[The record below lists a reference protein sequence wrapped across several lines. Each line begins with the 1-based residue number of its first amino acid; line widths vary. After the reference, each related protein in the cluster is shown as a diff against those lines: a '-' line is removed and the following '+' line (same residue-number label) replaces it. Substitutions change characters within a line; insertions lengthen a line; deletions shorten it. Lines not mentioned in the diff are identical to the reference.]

1 MNQMEHFEDLVQR
14 FLKEENFSLLNSLSY
29 AGLGLSKTTGQAN
42 DIIAGIGFA
51 DNQYSPQL
59 QIRMSEILGEML
71 FYWHV
76 LALTTS
82 LHFHEIIEEYM
93 HSYEAIREKLVKQKV
108 TIQDMMDMKKHV
120 KPEALASVNQD
131 IVREKLEEQR
141 IIRKKKLEQMLTR

>member
-1 MNQMEHFEDLVQR
+1 MNQMEHYEDMVQR

-42 DIIAGIGFA
+42 EIITGIGFA

-76 LALTTS
+76 LALTTGMS
-82 LHFHEIIEEYM
+82 FHEIIEEYM
-93 HSYEAIREKLVKQKV
+93 HSYEAIREKLVKDKI
-108 TIQDMMDMKKHV
+108 TIQDMMEMKKHV
-120 KPEALASVNQD
+120 KSDALKK
-131 IVREKLEEQR
+131 IVQEEERQQ
-141 IIRKKKLEQMLTR
+141 RKKKLEQLLTR